1 MNKRWTR
8 ARSWFADGRLGGR
21 LFWLWNLVFVA
32 FMLLGF
38 GPAMLPDLVQAA
50 RKGDVPWTFV
60 GLVAVLVAVPLGA
73 LVLGYRRFR
82 SSGRQLLALG
92 YAVEGPLMALLAL
105 RVFGFREANPAM
117 ALLLALMALGL
128 LAYLWQMVDTG
139 IGERGTWAQLAR
151 FTGLCLLVLAGLY
164 AAIWAAFYLPL
175 LAALLVESI
184 RDFLTALP
192 IQLRHFWTGLLQAP
206 WIQKAFILLL
216 PPTALLTGLL
226 VAALPVMSVLQW
238 LAAWRRAR
246 GDLARRMGPGRTA
259 TVGLAAAVAAVAGL
273 ALASRQ
279 PQQRVFQDLDRAPAD
294 WPAAEALLNR
304 SDAIREGLLNAYLA
318 RQRYLSARGD
328 VDHIRSFYTDM
339 TLGHRHLASPAAAAR
354 IQAAY
359 DWLTAPMLYQPAQPA
374 DAYDRSPGD
383 SDGGSRSTPVL
394 QADPRRAAELYQAFF
409 DVPIDVAERL
419 TILRAVSANWNLER
433 ASADRLAIDD
443 REVHVSRREL
453 AVVAAADGWAEIE
466 LHEAYENQTFEQQEV
481 VYHFSLPESGTVTG
495 LWLGETEDRE
505 ARLPFQVAP
514 RGAVQQVY
522 QEERARRVD
531 PALLE
536 QVGPRQ
542 YRLRVFPVPARVWTG
557 ESGEPEAQA
566 GNPLHLWMTFVVPA
580 RRRLASD
587 GIEAPGA
594 SVGDGNGGVADGVPV
609 WPLPR
614 LTERRNVYWDRGT
627 ALQLPEGATSPRSDD
642 WLPAALPAEQAG
654 ARSPG
659 VTTLDF
665 DGWRTEARPIDLRS
679 GWSDALEMPGR
690 VALVVDRSRTMAAV
704 RRELDAA
711 MAGWDSPGGT
721 IDVVLGAPAGRGE
734 APSLVSLAS
743 LRPDQLTAYGGQDPM
758 DLFRQAQDL
767 TRGRR
772 YDAILVLTDD
782 SPYRPAGPTA
792 APLAPW
798 SGGPLWLV
806 HLADRMPLGYD
817 DRILDAALA
826 SGGGVAGSVEEALR
840 RWGRRLGNGS
850 AAAQFDQL
858 DGWNFAVHALP
869 DAARA
874 GERTASQAARPIS
887 LASAPIRKAL
897 ARQVLLARAR
907 AAGGK
912 VTEVAELDQLQ
923 ALAKAEGIVSPFSS
937 MIVLVD
943 DRQQQRLDELTQ
955 GADRFERET
964 ESSPA
969 EQAVLAVTA
978 VPEPETWM
986 LLLVAAGLLGW
997 WWRRQVPRPLGW
1009 RG

>member
-1 MNKRWTR
+1 MNKRWPR
-8 ARSWFADGRLGGR
+8 VRSWFADGGLGGK
-21 LFWLWNLVFVA
+21 LFWLWNLIFVA

-38 GPAMLPDLVQAA
+38 GPALLPELVHAA
-50 RKGDVPWTFV
+50 GKGDVPWTFV

-73 LVLGYRRFR
+73 LALGYWRFR
-82 SSGRQLLALG
+82 GDGRLLLALG

-117 ALLLALMALGL
+117 ALLLALMTLGL
-128 LAYLWQMVDTG
+128 LAHLWQMLDGG
-139 IGERGTWAQLAR
+139 IGERGAWAQVAR

-164 AAIWAAFYLPL
+164 AAAWATFYLPL
-175 LAALLVESI
+175 LAALLVESV
-184 RDFLTALP
+184 RDFLVAMP
-192 IQLRHFWTGLLQAP
+192 VQLRHFWAELSRAP

-238 LAAWRRAR
+238 LAAWQRAR
-246 GDLARRMGPGRTA
+246 GDLARRMGSGRTA
-259 TVGLAAAVAAVAGL
+259 AVGLAAAVAAVAGL

-279 PQQRVFQDLDRAPAD
+279 PQQRVFQDLDRVPAD

-328 VDHIRSFYTDM
+328 VDHIRSLYTDM
-339 TLGHRHLASPAAAAR
+339 TLGHRHLASPAAATR

-374 DAYDRSPGD
+374 AAYNRRPGD
-383 SDGGSRSTPVL
+383 LNDEGRPTPVL
-394 QADPRRAAELYQAFF
+394 QADPRRAAELYEAFF
-409 DVPIDVAERL
+409 DVPIDVAERP
-419 TILRAVSANWNLER
+419 TILRTVSANWNLEQ
-433 ASADRLAIDD
+433 AGADRMAIDD

-466 LHEAYENQTFEQQEV
+466 LHEAFENQTFQQQEV
-481 VYHFSLPESGTVTG
+481 IYHFSLPESGTVTG
-495 LWLGETEDRE
+495 LWLGETDDRDE
-505 ARLPFQVAP
+505 RLPFQVAP
-514 RGAVQQVY
+514 RGAAQQVY
-522 QEERARRVD
+522 LEERTRRVD
-531 PALLE
+531 PALVE

-542 YRLRVFPVPARVWTG
+542 YRLRAFPVPARVWTG
-557 ESGEPEAQA
+557 ESGEPEARA
-566 GNPLHLWMTFVVPA
+566 GKPLHLWMTFVVPA

-587 GIEAPGA
+587 GIDDPGG

-614 LTERRNVYWDRGT
+614 LTERRNVYWDGATVWR
-627 ALQLPEGATSPRSDD
+627 LPEGVAVPGSDN

-654 ARSPG
+654 ARAPG
-659 VTTLDF
+659 ATSLTF
-665 DGWRTEARPIDLRS
+665 DGWRAEARPIDLRS
-679 GWSDALEMPGR
+679 GSDMLEMPGR
-690 VALVVDRSRTMAAV
+690 LALVVDRSRSMAAV

-711 MAGWDSPGGT
+711 LAGWDSPGGT
-721 IDVVLGAPAGRGE
+721 VDVVLGASTGRGE
-734 APSLVSLAS
+734 APSLISLAS
-743 LRPDQLTAYGGQDPM
+743 LSPDQLAAYGGQDPV
-758 DLFRQAQDL
+758 DLYRQAQVL
-767 TRGRR
+767 TRGRG
-772 YDAILVLTDD
+772 YDAVMVLTDA

-817 DRILDAALA
+817 DRILDAVLA
-826 SGGGVAGSVEEALR
+826 SGGGIAGSVEEALR
-840 RWGRRLGNGS
+840 RWGRRLGNG
-850 AAAQFDQL
+850 AATAQFDQL
-858 DGWNFAVHALP
+858 DGWNFAVQVQS
-869 DAARA
+869 DAAQA
-874 GERTASQAARPIS
+874 GERTASMADRPIS
-887 LASAPIRKAL
+887 LAAAPIRKAL

-912 VTEVAELDQLQ
+912 VTEAAELDQLQ
-923 ALAKAEGIVSPFSS
+923 ALAKEEGIVSPFSS

-943 DRQQQRLDELTQ
+943 DRQRQRLDELAK
-955 GADRFERET
+955 GADRFARET
-964 ESSPA
+964 EASAA

-997 WWRRQVPRPLGW
+997 WWRRQAPGSLGW